1 MTIDDALNIVLN
13 DLNVI
18 MIPASEAEK
27 MTKVKTNILEVITAV
42 RNDRAMKQQA
52 KEGQHDAD

>member
-1 MTIDDALNIVLN
+1 MTIDEALNVVLGE
-13 DLNVI
+13 LNGI
-18 MIPASEAEK
+18 MIPASESEK

-42 RNDRAMKQQA
+42 QNDRAMKQKA

>member
-1 MTIDDALNIVLN
+1 MTIDEALKVVMN
-13 DLNVI
+13 DLNGI
-18 MIPASEAEK
+18 MIPASESEK

-42 RNDRAMKQQA
+42 QNDRAMKQQA

>member
-1 MTIDDALNIVLN
+1 MTIDEALKIVLDN
-13 DLNVI
+13 LNGI
-18 MIPASEAEK
+18 MIPASESEK

-42 RNDRAMKQQA
+42 ENDRAMKKQT